1 MNEIEISINPYD
13 SITRININNR
23 PISPYSELAKY
34 LKEPFYTWCDKILG
48 AISREL
54 NDEFNITVISRWA
67 EAYLLKGLAKDYK
80 ECIKFKHKNLI
91 IDMPITDR
99 FKKLSNIYKSNKIDL
114 NGKFFPINIFV
125 SNNFIEDVINNHFR
139 KSNIFK
145 EEQSNVFKV
154 LDYPVCDINF
164 NVKEYK
170 KESFKDVT
178 DDINFIIAKSNED
191 AKLIYEDIKNDN
203 VFTFILVV
211 NDDFGVY
218 KFNNVFICEYENN
231 GLINTL
237 LELVELRWITPFY
250 NNLLSNIK
258 DKIHSDNIDS
268 LTELKILSSSD
279 YFLSVSFNK
288 QMEVNT
294 FAPLIIKSYPENVEL
309 PKLNFKFSKEK
320 IVSCDGKNILALAV
334 GEVDVEV
341 YIQGSLEP
349 ISKFHISVIQ
359 TNKIKK
365 IELDKESYVMGIKD
379 ILKLSYKFWPEN
391 ADNQSEL
398 KWTSTDN
405 TVASVDENGNVVALN
420 PGTCYIKIFTDDISE
435 SCLISVKPKISN
447 INISK
452 QDINLYIGE
461 TTELNVEFSPKDVI
475 NNEILWET
483 SDKNVAIFENGI
495 IKATGIGK
503 SIITF
508 YTPDRSVSS
517 SCNVSVKSTFEK
529 KKYRNVSL
537 TASVIVFIL
546 SIALSGINTINIVT
560 PLIGIILGLIA
571 IKNNK
576 KDKGTAILFILLN
589 LGMFAV
595 IFFDLFKLY

>member
-125 SNNFIEDVINNHFR
+125 SNNFIDDVINNHFR

-258 DKIHSDNIDS
+258 EKIHSDNIDS

-349 ISKFHISVIQ
+349 ISKFHISVMQ

-398 KWTSTDN
+398 KWTSTDT

-420 PGTCYIKIFTDDISE
+420 PGTCYIKISTEDISE

-589 LGMFAV
+589 LGMFAA

>member
-114 NGKFFPINIFV
+114 NGKVFPINIFV
-125 SNNFIEDVINNHFR
+125 SNNFIDDVINNHFR

-258 DKIHSDNIDS
+258 EKIHSDNIDS

-309 PKLNFKFSKEK
+309 PKLNFKFSKEN

-365 IELDKESYVMGIKD
+365 IELDKEIYVMGIKD

-398 KWTSTDN
+398 KWISTDN

-435 SCLISVKPKISN
+435 SCLISVKPKILN

-508 YTPDRSVSS
+508 YTSDRSVSS

-589 LGMFAV
+589 LGMFAA

>member
-114 NGKFFPINIFV
+114 NGKVFPINIFV
-125 SNNFIEDVINNHFR
+125 SNNFIDDVINNHFR

-258 DKIHSDNIDS
+258 EKIHSDNIDS

-349 ISKFHISVIQ
+349 ISKFHISVMQ

-398 KWTSTDN
+398 KWTSTDT

-435 SCLISVKPKISN
+435 SCLISVKPKILN

-508 YTPDRSVSS
+508 YTSDRSVSS

-589 LGMFAV
+589 LGMFAA

>member
-114 NGKFFPINIFV
+114 NGKVFPINIFV
-125 SNNFIEDVINNHFR
+125 SNNFIDDVINNHFR

-154 LDYPVCDINF
+154 LDYPVCDIKF

-170 KESFKDVT
+170 KESFKDLT

-309 PKLNFKFSKEK
+309 PKLNFKFSKEN

-349 ISKFHISVIQ
+349 ISKFNISVIQ

-420 PGTCYIKIFTDDISE
+420 PGTCYIKISTEDISE
-435 SCLISVKPKISN
+435 SCLISVKEKISN

-461 TTELNVEFSPKDVI
+461 TTDLNVEFSPKDVI

-546 SIALSGINTINIVT
+546 SIGLSGINTINIVT

-571 IKNNK
+571 IKHNK

-589 LGMFAV
+589 LGMFAA

>member
-114 NGKFFPINIFV
+114 NGKVFPINIFV
-125 SNNFIEDVINNHFR
+125 SNNFIDDVINNHFR

-258 DKIHSDNIDS
+258 EKIHSDNIDS
-268 LTELKILSSSD
+268 LIELKILSSSD

-309 PKLNFKFSKEK
+309 PKLNFKFSKEN

-398 KWTSTDN
+398 KWTSTDT

-420 PGTCYIKIFTDDISE
+420 PGTCYIKISTEDISE
-435 SCLISVKPKISN
+435 SCLISVKEKISN

-571 IKNNK
+571 IKHNK

-589 LGMFAV
+589 LGMFAA